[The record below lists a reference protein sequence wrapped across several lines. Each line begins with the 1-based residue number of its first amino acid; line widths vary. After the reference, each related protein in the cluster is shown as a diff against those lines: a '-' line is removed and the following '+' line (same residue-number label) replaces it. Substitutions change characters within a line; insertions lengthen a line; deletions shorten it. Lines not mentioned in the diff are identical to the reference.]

1 MRWLLVLTFETI
13 YFKLS
18 PLTPLRVPIWDHRHN
33 RVHWEHPSN
42 WDLIWYAMK
51 GKPAKT
57 RRCYCS
63 LIWRCFWSKALFVSV
78 LVSLSLS
85 RAASALYICIFLI
98 CIFLICIFVYF
109 NICISLLLSLS
120 RATSACKERW
130 KIEIRALW
138 PPLMYLQT
146 FICTYDLPTFNTIC
160 THNISS
166 I

>member
-1 MRWLLVLTFETI
+1 MQWLLVFTFETI
-13 YFKLS
+13 YIKLR
-18 PLTPLRVPIWDHRHN
+18 PLTPLRVSIWDHRHN

-63 LIWRCFWSKALFVSV
+63 LIWRWFWSKALFVSV
-78 LVSLSLS
+78 LVSLSQQGGQCIVN
-85 RAASALYICIFLI
+85 LYISHL
-98 CIFLICIFVYF
+98 Y
-109 NICISLLLSLS
+109 ICISLLLSLS

-160 THNISS
+160 AHNISS